1 MHKYGSK
8 YVIKLENGIEL
19 HNSNVGSFSLPIFAS
34 VIISR
39 FEEKSEIPKVGDIWI
54 PKGYA
59 SPNCFIIFFIPG
71 IEKLFQDGDIIL
83 KLDFGGGTSKPINWR
98 LCVKSNQ
105 GIKWQ
110 LESANE

>member
-1 MHKYGSK
+1 
-8 YVIKLENGIEL
+8 L
-19 HNSNVGSFSLPIFAS
+19 HNSNVSSFSLPISAS

-39 FEEKSEIPKVGDIWI
+39 FEEKGEIPKVGDIWI
-54 PKGYA
+54 PKGYTF
-59 SPNCFIIFFIPG
+59 PNCFIIFFIPG

-83 KLDFGGGTSKPINWR
+83 KVEIGGGTSRLINWR

-110 LESANE
+110 LESVNE